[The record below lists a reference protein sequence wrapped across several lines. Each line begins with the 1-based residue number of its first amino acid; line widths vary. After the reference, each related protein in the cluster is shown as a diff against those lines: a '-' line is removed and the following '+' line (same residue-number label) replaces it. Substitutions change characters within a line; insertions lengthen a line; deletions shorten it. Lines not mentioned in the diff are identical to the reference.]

1 MNNKMKRCPN
11 CGNEILATANE
22 CKYCHTKIESRMER
36 IGKKASFV
44 GSLLSLAV
52 AIISIIGKVKK

>member
-1 MNNKMKRCPN
+1 MKKCPN

-22 CKYCHTKIESRMER
+22 CKYCHTKIESPMER

-44 GSLLSLAV
+44 GTLLSLAV
-52 AIISIIGKVKK
+52 AIISIIGKLKK